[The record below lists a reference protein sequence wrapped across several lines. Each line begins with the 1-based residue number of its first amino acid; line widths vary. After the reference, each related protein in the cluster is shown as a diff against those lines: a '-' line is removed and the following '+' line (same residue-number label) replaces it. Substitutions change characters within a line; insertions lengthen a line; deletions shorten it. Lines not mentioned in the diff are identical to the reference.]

1 MLYSSSTGCRTDI
14 MTSGAGCVSLPRPG
28 DGDPDPGARLDDEF
42 DGVDPRDGVDE
53 IEDIRGYLAWLRRGK
68 IFSRGSS

>member
-1 MLYSSSTGCRTDI
+1 
-14 MTSGAGCVSLPRPG
+14 VSLPRPG
-28 DGDPDPGARLDDEF
+28 DADPDPGARLDDEF